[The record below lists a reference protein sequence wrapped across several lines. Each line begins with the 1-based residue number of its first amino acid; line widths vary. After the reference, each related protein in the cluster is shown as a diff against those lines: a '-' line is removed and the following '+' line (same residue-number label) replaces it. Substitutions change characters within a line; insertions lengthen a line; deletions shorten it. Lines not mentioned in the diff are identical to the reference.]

1 MPDGARRVSQDS
13 AAALLPLAVDL
24 DGTLLA
30 GDVLHEQFVK
40 LLLRRPVLLLRLLAG
55 LRQGKAAFKRRM
67 VSLMPPLAVALPF
80 RKPFLDWLREQR
92 QAGRKLHL
100 VTASDQHVADA
111 VSAHLG
117 IFETATGSD
126 GATNLR
132 GAAKGEALRTRF
144 PQGFVYAGD
153 SKADLDV
160 WAMADAAVLVNASSA
175 TAAQVRARGWPIL
188 AEFDRVRPGLR
199 DWLGAIRLH
208 QWSKNAL
215 LLVPLLLGHRLGDP
229 HAVLRVLAA
238 ILLLSVAASGTYILN
253 DLADL
258 EANRLHAKK
267 WRRPFASGRLS
278 PIAGLFAAVALIGG
292 ALAGAVLLAWICAA
306 LIAGYVAISLT
317 YSLRLKSVPFLDT
330 SIIAALFTLRLV
342 LGIEMAQVLY
352 SPWLISFAGFFF
364 LSLALAKRHVEV
376 MQASG
381 DTTQGGGAS
390 ASLARRGYLPEDWP
404 LTLAFGVAAAFAS
417 LQIMI
422 LFVADDARPS
432 HLYAHPDRLYLAPSG
447 VALWLMRVWF
457 LAHRKRLSHDPV
469 IFALRDPVS
478 WLLGA
483 YTLAIVLAA
492 L

>member
-1 MPDGARRVSQDS
+1 MHPSQDGV
-13 AAALLPLAVDL
+13 LPQLPLAVDL
-24 DGTLLA
+24 DGTLIA
-30 GDVLHEQFVK
+30 GDVLHEQFLK
-40 LLLRRPVLLLRLLAG
+40 LLFRRPLLLLSLLFTLRR
-55 LRQGKAAFKRRM
+55 GKAVFKRRV

-80 RKPFLDWLREQR
+80 RKPFLDWLQGQR
-92 QAGRKLHL
+92 QAGRPLHL

-111 VSAHLG
+111 VAAHLG
-117 IFETATGSD
+117 IFDSATGSD

-132 GAAKGEALRTRF
+132 GAAKGRSLRARF
-144 PQGFVYAGD
+144 PGGFAYAGD
-153 SKADLDV
+153 SSADLDV
-160 WAMADAAVLVNASSA
+160 WAMADQVVLVNASAA
-175 TAAQVRARGWPIL
+175 TASKVRTRGWPVL
-188 AEFDRVRPGLR
+188 AEFARSRPGLK

-215 LLVPLLLGHRLGDP
+215 LLLPLLLGHRFGDP
-229 HAVLRVLAA
+229 QATLRVLAA
-238 ILLLSVAASGTYILN
+238 MLILSVVASGTYILN

-258 EANRLHAKK
+258 EADRLHASKY
-267 WRRPFASGRLS
+267 RRPFASGRIP
-278 PIAGLFAAVALIGG
+278 PITGLLAGVALIGG
-292 ALAGAVLLAWICAA
+292 GLGCAAWLAWSCLVLVAI
-306 LIAGYVAISLT
+306 YVAISLT

-342 LGIEMAQVLY
+342 LGIEMARVLY
-352 SPWLISFAGFFF
+352 SPWLISFAAFFF

-376 MQASG
+376 MQAADGS
-381 DTTQGGGAS
+381 S

-432 HLYAHPDRLYLAPSG
+432 HLYGHPYRLYLLPSG
-447 VALWLMRVWF
+447 IALWLMRVWF
-457 LAHRKRLSHDPV
+457 LAHRKRLAHDPV

>member
-1 MPDGARRVSQDS
+1 MLDGAMLASRD
-13 AAALLPLAVDL
+13 AASLPLAVDL

-30 GDVLHEQFVK
+30 GDVLHEQFLK
-40 LLLRRPVLLLRLLAG
+40 LLFRRPLLLLGALLS
-55 LRQGKAAFKRRM
+55 LRQGKAAMKRRL

-80 RKPFLDWLREQR
+80 RKPFLEWLRAER
-92 QAGRKLHL
+92 VAGRKLHL

-111 VSAHLG
+111 VAAHLG
-117 IFETATGSD
+117 IFESAIGSD
-126 GATNLR
+126 GVTNLS
-132 GAAKGEALRTRF
+132 GEAKGRSLRTRF
-144 PQGFVYAGD
+144 PGGFAYAGD
-153 SKADLDV
+153 SRVDLNV
-160 WAMADAAVLVNASSA
+160 WAMASGVVLVNASSG
-175 TAAQVRARGWPIL
+175 TISRVRARGWPIL
-188 AEFDRVRPGLR
+188 AEFARVRPGVK
-199 DWLGAIRLH
+199 DWLAAIRLH
-208 QWSKNAL
+208 QWTKNAL
-215 LLVPLLLGHRLGDP
+215 MLVPLLLGHRAADP
-229 HAVLRVLAA
+229 HALLRVLAA
-238 ILLLSVAASGTYILN
+238 MLLISLAASGTYILN
-253 DLADL
+253 DLSDL
-258 EANRLHAKK
+258 EADRLHAKK

-278 PIAGLFAAVALIGG
+278 PLSGVLAASFLIIGSLVM
-292 ALAGAVLLAWICAA
+292 AALLAWSCVA
-306 LIAGYVAISLT
+306 LIAGYVAVSLI

-330 SIIAALFTLRLV
+330 SIIAGLFTLRLI
-342 LGIEMAQVLY
+342 LGIAMAKVLY

-364 LSLALAKRHVEV
+364 FSLALAKRHVEV
-376 MQASG
+376 MQAA
-381 DTTQGGGAS
+381 DAPDGGPA

-432 HLYAHPDRLYLAPSG
+432 HLYAHPFRLYLVPSG

>member
-1 MPDGARRVSQDS
+1 MPDGASLAGRNK
-13 AAALLPLAVDL
+13 ALLPLAVDL

-30 GDVLHEQFVK
+30 GDVLHEQFLK
-40 LLLRRPVLLLRLLAG
+40 LLLRQPLLLLTVLLELRH
-55 LRQGKAAFKRRM
+55 GKAAFKRRL
-67 VSLMPPLAVALPF
+67 VSLMPPLAAALPF
-80 RKPFLDWLREQR
+80 RKPFLEWLQGERH
-92 QAGRKLHL
+92 AGRPLHL

-117 IFETATGSD
+117 IFETACGSD

-132 GAAKGEALRTRF
+132 GAAKAQSLKARF
-144 PQGFVYAGD
+144 PGGFAYAGD
-153 SKADLDV
+153 SAVDLDV
-160 WAMADAAVLVNASSA
+160 WAVASGVVLVNASSS
-175 TAAQVRARGWPIL
+175 TTSSVRAHGWPIL
-188 AEFDRVRPGLR
+188 AEFQRVRPGLA

-215 LLVPLLLGHRLGDP
+215 LLVPLVLGHRFGDP
-229 HAVLRVLAA
+229 HAVLRVLTAM
-238 ILLLSVAASGTYILN
+238 LLLSVAASGTYILN

-258 EANRLHAKK
+258 EADRLHAKK

-278 PIAGLFAAVALIGG
+278 PLTGLLSAALLIAGS
-292 ALAGAVLLAWICAA
+292 LACAVLLAWSCAA
-306 LIAGYVAISLT
+306 LIAAYVAISLT
-317 YSLRLKSVPFLDT
+317 YSLRLKAVPFLDT

-364 LSLALAKRHVEV
+364 LSLALAKRHVEI
-376 MQASG
+376 MQAFGAPGAGSG
-381 DTTQGGGAS
+381 

-432 HLYAHPDRLYLAPSG
+432 HLYAHPSRLYLAPSG

-483 YTLAIVLAA
+483 CTLAIVLAA

>member
-1 MPDGARRVSQDS
+1 MPHGATRVSHDD
-13 AAALLPLAVDL
+13 AVRLLPLAVDL

-40 LLLRRPVLLLRLLAG
+40 LLLRRPLLLLRLLAG
-55 LRQGKAAFKRRM
+55 LRLGKAAFKRRM
-67 VSLMPPLAVALPF
+67 VSLLPPLAVALPF

-92 QAGRKLHL
+92 QAGRSLHL

-111 VSAHLG
+111 VAAHLG

-126 GATNLR
+126 GAVNLR
-132 GAAKGEALRTRF
+132 GAAKGQTLRARF
-144 PQGFVYAGD
+144 PEGFVYAGD

-160 WAMADAAVLVNASSA
+160 WSMADAAVLVNASNA
-175 TAAQVRARGWPIL
+175 TVAQVRARGWPIL
-188 AEFDRVRPGLR
+188 AEFDRARPGVR
-199 DWLGAIRLH
+199 DWVGAIRLH

-238 ILLLSVAASGTYILN
+238 MLLLSVAASGTYILN

-258 EANRLHAKK
+258 EADRLHAKK
-267 WRRPFASGRLS
+267 WRRPFACGRLS
-278 PIAGLFAAVALIGG
+278 PIAGLVVAVALIGG
-292 ALAGAVLLAWICAA
+292 ALVAGVLLAWTCAV

-330 SIIAALFTLRLV
+330 SIIAALFTLRLI

-352 SPWLISFAGFFF
+352 SPWLISFAAFFF

-376 MQASG
+376 MQASS
-381 DTTQGGGAS
+381 DVGGSS

-478 WLLGA
+478 WFLGA
-483 YTLAIVLAA
+483 YTLAIVLVA

>member
-1 MPDGARRVSQDS
+1 MPDGTTRASQEM
-13 AAALLPLAVDL
+13 LPRLPLAVDL

-30 GDVLHEQFVK
+30 GDVLHEQF
-40 LLLRRPVLLLRLLAG
+40 LRLLFQRPLLLLNVLFG
-55 LRQGKAAFKRRM
+55 LRQGKAAFKRRV
-67 VSLMPPLAVALPF
+67 VSLMPPLVVALPF
-80 RKPFLDWLREQR
+80 RKPFLEWLRGER
-92 QAGRKLHL
+92 QAGRPLHL

-111 VSAHLG
+111 VAAHLG
-117 IFETATGSD
+117 IFDSATGSD

-132 GAAKGEALRTRF
+132 GAAKGRSLQARF
-144 PQGFVYAGD
+144 PQGFAYAGD
-153 SKADLDV
+153 SSADLDV
-160 WAMADAAVLVNASSA
+160 WAMADQVVLVNASSA
-175 TAAQVRARGWPIL
+175 TAAKVRASGWPVL
-188 AEFDRVRPGLR
+188 AEFARLPPGPK
-199 DWLGAIRLH
+199 DWIAAIRLH

-215 LLVPLLLGHRLGDP
+215 LLLPLLLGHRFGD
-229 HAVLRVLAA
+229 AQATLRVLAA
-238 ILLLSVAASGTYILN
+238 MLILSVAASGTYILN

-258 EANRLHAKK
+258 EADRLHASK
-267 WRRPFASGRLS
+267 WRRPFASGRIS
-278 PIAGLFAAVALIGG
+278 PAVGLLAAVLLIGG
-292 ALAGAVLLAWICAA
+292 ALACAAWLAWSC
-306 LIAGYVAISLT
+306 LILVAIYIAISLA

-330 SIIAALFTLRLV
+330 SIISALFTLRLV
-342 LGIEMAQVLY
+342 LGIEMARVLY

-376 MQASG
+376 MQAADGSG
-381 DTTQGGGAS
+381 
-390 ASLARRGYLPEDWP
+390 ASLARRGYRPEDWP

-432 HLYAHPDRLYLAPSG
+432 LLYAHPYRLYLLPSG
-447 VALWLMRVWF
+447 IALWLMRVWF
-457 LAHRKRLSHDPV
+457 LAHRKLLSHDPV

>member
-1 MPDGARRVSQDS
+1 MPDGAVLATQETAPPR
-13 AAALLPLAVDL
+13 LPLAVDL

-30 GDVLHEQFVK
+30 GDVLHEQFLK
-40 LLLRRPVLLLRLLAG
+40 LLFRRPLLLPPLLLTL
-55 LRQGKAAFKRRM
+55 LRQGKAVFKRH
-67 VSLMPPLAVALPF
+67 VVALMPPLAVALPF
-80 RKPFLDWLREQR
+80 RKPFLEWLHGQKE
-92 QAGRKLHL
+92 AGRPLHL

-111 VSAHLG
+111 VAAHLG

-132 GAAKGEALRTRF
+132 GTAKGQSLRARF
-144 PQGFVYAGD
+144 PDGFAYAGD

-160 WAMADAAVLVNASSA
+160 WAMADQVVLVNASSA
-175 TAAQVRARGWPIL
+175 TASRVRAKGWPVL
-188 AEFDRVRPGLR
+188 AEFVRTRPGLK
-199 DWLGAIRLH
+199 DWLAAIRLH
-208 QWSKNAL
+208 QWSKNTL
-215 LLVPLLLGHRLGDP
+215 LVVPLLLGHKFGDP
-229 HAVLRVLAA
+229 HAVMRVLLAML
-238 ILLLSVAASGTYILN
+238 ILNVVASGTYILN
-253 DLADL
+253 DIADL
-258 EANRLHAKK
+258 EADRLHAKK
-267 WRRPFASGRLS
+267 WRRPFASGRVS
-278 PIAGLFAAVALIGG
+278 PVTGLLVAVGLIGG
-292 ALAGAVLLAWICAA
+292 GLICAA
-306 LIAGYVAISLT
+306 LLAWSCLVLVGAYVLISLT

-330 SIIAALFTLRLV
+330 TVIAALFTLRLI

-376 MQASG
+376 MQAADGS
-381 DTTQGGGAS
+381 S

-404 LTLAFGVAAAFAS
+404 LTLAFGIAAAFAS

-432 HLYAHPDRLYLAPSG
+432 LLYSHPFRLYLAPSG
-447 VALWLMRVWF
+447 ILLWLMRVWF

-483 YTLAIVLAA
+483 YTFAIVLAA

>member
-1 MPDGARRVSQDS
+1 MPDRAMPASRD
-13 AAALLPLAVDL
+13 AAPLPLAVDL

-30 GDVLHEQFVK
+30 GDVLHEQFLK
-40 LLLRRPVLLLRLLAG
+40 LLFRRPLLLLGALLS
-55 LRQGKAAFKRRM
+55 LRQGKAAMKRRL

-80 RKPFLDWLREQR
+80 RKPFLEWLRAER
-92 QAGRKLHL
+92 VAGRRLHL

-111 VSAHLG
+111 VAAHLG
-117 IFETATGSD
+117 IFESAIGSD
-126 GATNLR
+126 GVTNLS
-132 GAAKGEALRTRF
+132 GDAKGRSLRTRF
-144 PQGFVYAGD
+144 PNGFAYAGD
-153 SKADLDV
+153 SPVDLDV
-160 WAMADAAVLVNASSA
+160 WAVASGVVLVNASS
-175 TAAQVRARGWPIL
+175 TTTSSVRARGWPVL
-188 AEFDRVRPGLR
+188 AEFTRVRPCAR
-199 DWLGAIRLH
+199 DWLAAIRLH

-215 LLVPLLLGHRLGDP
+215 MLVPLLLGHRFADP
-229 HAVLRVLAA
+229 HALLRVLAA
-238 ILLLSVAASGTYILN
+238 MLLISLAASGTYILN
-253 DLADL
+253 DLSDL
-258 EANRLHAKK
+258 EADRLHAKK
-267 WRRPFASGRLS
+267 WRRPFASGRLQPLS
-278 PIAGLFAAVALIGG
+278 G
-292 ALAGAVLLAWICAA
+292 LLAAAFLIIGSLAMAALLSWICMA
-306 LIAGYVAISLT
+306 LIATYVVVSLT

-330 SIIAALFTLRLV
+330 SIIAGLFTLRLI

-364 LSLALAKRHVEV
+364 FSLALAKRHVEV
-376 MQASG
+376 MQASEA
-381 DTTQGGGAS
+381 GGSAA

-432 HLYAHPDRLYLAPSG
+432 HLYAHPFRLYLVPSG
-447 VALWLMRVWF
+447 IALWLMRIWF

-483 YTLAIVLAA
+483 YTLAIVMAA

>member
-1 MPDGARRVSQDS
+1 MPDGAMLATQDNV
-13 AAALLPLAVDL
+13 LPHLPLAVDL

-30 GDVLHEQFVK
+30 GDVLHEQFLK
-40 LLLRRPVLLLRLLAG
+40 LLFRQPLLLLSASLTL
-55 LRQGKAAFKRRM
+55 LRQGKAAFKRHV

-80 RKPFLDWLREQR
+80 RKPFLEWLQA
-92 QAGRKLHL
+92 QKAAGRPLHL

-111 VSAHLG
+111 VAAHLG

-126 GATNLR
+126 GTTNLI
-132 GAAKGEALRTRF
+132 GSAKGASLRARF
-144 PQGFVYAGD
+144 PDGFAYAGD

-160 WAMADAAVLVNASSA
+160 WALADQVVLVNASSA
-175 TAAQVRARGWPIL
+175 TVSRVRAKGWPVL
-188 AEFDRVRPGLR
+188 AEFVRSRPGLK

-215 LLVPLLLGHRLGDP
+215 MLVPLLLGHRFGHP
-229 HAVLRVLAA
+229 TAELRVLAA
-238 ILLLSVAASGTYILN
+238 MLIISVAASGTYILN
-253 DLADL
+253 DIADL
-258 EANRLHAKK
+258 EADRLHAKK
-267 WRRPFASGRLS
+267 WRRPFASGRIS
-278 PIAGLFAAVALIGG
+278 PITGLLAAVGLIGG
-292 ALAGAVLLAWICAA
+292 ALLCAAWLAWSCLILVAA
-306 LIAGYVAISLT
+306 YVVVSLT

-330 SIIAALFTLRLV
+330 SIIAALFTLRLL

-376 MQASG
+376 MQASDG
-381 DTTQGGGAS
+381 SSS

-432 HLYAHPDRLYLAPSG
+432 HLYAHPYRLYLAPSG
-447 VALWLMRVWF
+447 IALWLMRVWF

-483 YTLAIVLAA
+483 YTFAIVLSA

>member
-1 MPDGARRVSQDS
+1 MPHGATRTSQDS
-13 AAALLPLAVDL
+13 AARLLPLAVDL

-40 LLLRRPVLLLRLLAG
+40 LLLRRPLLLLRLFAG
-55 LRQGKAAFKRRM
+55 LRHGKAAFKRRM
-67 VSLMPPLAVALPF
+67 VSLLPPLAVALPF

-92 QAGRKLHL
+92 QAGRSLHL

-111 VSAHLG
+111 VAAHLG

-132 GAAKGEALRTRF
+132 GAAKGQTLRARF
-144 PQGFVYAGD
+144 PEGFVYAGD

-160 WAMADAAVLVNASSA
+160 WSMADAAVLVNASNA

-188 AEFDRVRPGLR
+188 AEFGRVRPGLR
-199 DWLGAIRLH
+199 DWIAAIRLH

-215 LLVPLLLGHRLGDP
+215 LLVPLLLGHRFSDP

-238 ILLLSVAASGTYILN
+238 MLLLSVAASGTYILN

-258 EANRLHAKK
+258 EADRLHAKK

-278 PIAGLFAAVALIGG
+278 PIAGLCVAVALIGG
-292 ALAGAVLLAWICAA
+292 ALVGGALLAWTCDA

-342 LGIEMAQVLY
+342 LGIEMARVLY

-376 MQASG
+376 MQAAG
-381 DTTQGGGAS
+381 DAGNAS

-422 LFVADDARPS
+422 LFVADDAGPS
-432 HLYAHPDRLYLAPSG
+432 HLYAHPSRLYLAPSI

-478 WLLGA
+478 WFLGVCI
-483 YTLAIVLAA
+483 LAIVLAA